1 MSTNENF
8 DPVSIWDEYIYL
20 EQEFMN
26 SLRYL
31 PAVPEHYKVWSV
43 HFADLLIRIGSVF
56 DSFLKRTLFCN
67 FLDDN
72 TAAIASR
79 EKYMAKNIITIKD
92 YYDVFEAYYKLSSKT
107 VFNLITSQQIVPFSE
122 WENNQY
128 ERLEW
133 WKAYT
138 DLKHDRFANKK
149 VATLE
154 STQNA
159 LASLFLVNILNPQ
172 INSLLVD
179 YGLIRSLWSKES
191 LKRLISKPEPIE
203 GHEDIYAKTKLFG
216 YVFETPCKHDIEKIW
231 EILSPSYLE
240 F

>member
-1 MSTNENF
+1 MNANETL
-8 DPVSIWDEYIYL
+8 DPVSIWDEYTYL

-31 PAVPEHYKVWSV
+31 PAVPAHYNVWSV
-43 HFADLLIRIGSVF
+43 HFADLLIRIGSIF
-56 DSFLKRTLFCN
+56 DSFLKTTLFCS
-67 FLDDN
+67 FLDEN
-72 TAAIASR
+72 TVAIASR
-79 EKYMAKNIITIKD
+79 EKYEDNKITIKD
-92 YYDVFEAYYKLSSKT
+92 YYNIFESYYNLSSKT
-107 VFNLITSQQIVPFSE
+107 LFNLITSEPIVPFSE
-122 WENNQY
+122 WGNNEY
-128 ERLEW
+128 TSLGW

-138 DLKHDRFANKK
+138 KLKHDRSANKE

-159 LASLFLVNILNPQ
+159 LASLFLMNLLNPE

-179 YGLIRSLWSKES
+179 YDLIRSLWSKES

-203 GHEDIYAKTKLFG
+203 GCEEIYAKTKLFG
-216 YVFETPCKHDIEKIW
+216 YVFETQVKYDNPKKI
-231 EILSPSYLE
+231 EILSPSYLQ

>member
-1 MSTNENF
+1 MNANETL
-8 DPVSIWDEYIYL
+8 DPVSIWDEYTYL

-31 PAVPEHYKVWSV
+31 PAVPAHYNVWSV

-56 DSFLKRTLFCN
+56 DSFLKRTLFCS
-67 FLDDN
+67 FLDEN
-72 TAAIASR
+72 TVAIASR
-79 EKYMAKNIITIKD
+79 EKYEDNKITIKD
-92 YYDVFEAYYKLSSKT
+92 YYDIFESYYKLSSKT
-107 VFNLITSQQIVPFSE
+107 VFNLIASEPIVPFSE
-122 WENNQY
+122 WGNNEY
-128 ERLEW
+128 KPLEW

-138 DLKHDRFANKK
+138 KLKHDRFVNKE

-159 LASLFLVNILNPQ
+159 LGSLFLMNILNPEV
-172 INSLLVD
+172 NSLLVD
-179 YGLIRSLWSKES
+179 YGLIRSLYAKKTIKE
-191 LKRLISKPEPIE
+191 LISKPEPIMGME
-203 GHEDIYAKTKLFG
+203 EIYMKTKLFG
-216 YVFETPCKHDIEKIW
+216 YIFENQRKHDNEQIW